1 MLDYHLH
8 VWPHG
13 TTAEPL
19 RVEQLR
25 AYCDAAAAQGIV
37 EIALTEHINRFHQ
50 AAPLDGFWDDDPD
63 PAIREAKAA
72 SWRAHAAVD
81 LDQYV
86 ETVLQA
92 RAEGLPVRLGLEVD
106 HYAGRMDVV
115 QAVLAGYPFDVLLGS
130 VHWLGAWG
138 FDMLDTDV
146 MATEWQRRDI
156 EAVWRGY
163 TEAMEELAASGV
175 CDVLAHPDLPK
186 LLGHRPPVPA
196 EIYERMAEAARA
208 AGMAAEVNTAGW
220 RRPVEEAYPAP
231 DLLKAFRAHGVPVTT
246 ASDAHTVDLV
256 GHRIDDAGT
265 LLREAGYTS
274 VTAFDRRK
282 QTQKSLVAA

>member
-37 EIALTEHINRFHQ
+37 EIALTEHINRFRQ

-63 PAIREAKAA
+63 PAIREAKAS
-72 SWRAHAAVD
+72 SWRSHAAVD

-86 ETVLQA
+86 EAVLQA
-92 RAEGLPVRLGLEVD
+92 RKDGLPVRLGLEVD

-115 QAVLAGYPFDVLLGS
+115 QRILAGYPFDVLLGS
-130 VHWLGAWG
+130 VHWIGAWG

-146 MATEWQRRDI
+146 MAAEWERRDV

-186 LLGHRPPVPA
+186 LLGHHPPVPT

-220 RRPVEEAYPAP
+220 RRPVGEAYPAP
-231 DLLKAFRAHGVPVTT
+231 DLLRAFRAHGVPVTT

-256 GHRIDDAGT
+256 GHRIDDAGA
-265 LLREAGYTS
+265 LVREAGYTT
-274 VTAFDRRK
+274 VTAFDQRR
-282 QTQKSLVAA
+282 QTQMAFVA